1 MLTSAIA
8 QHLVQVQPR
17 GDQYTVLS
25 PKPKPI
31 MSSCSMRSTSTARS
45 SARQVDQKDQG
56 VMFRRFVASAMPV
69 RHGGCRSTLR
79 LAAAPR
85 RHIAERGKCRGPFR
99 AARSWFPGSPPRPTS
114 AASRLALGQRR
125 PSYALAT
132 ASAFPQQAGHLPRPI
147 NHLFSARDGGAG
159 PSMARQVSLNSG
171 LPGSRQARC
180 CCQASSATSP
190 TAFCGTRRS
199 SSVRPLLPARIAAS
213 AAGST
218 PTSSRP
224 SCARLS
230 RTLASGPS

>member
-99 AARSWFPGSPPRPTS
+99 AARSWFPGSPPRPPS
-114 AASRLALGQRR
+114 AASRLAASGHGIKNPDFVYR
-125 PSYALAT
+125 PHT
-132 ASAFPQQAGHLPRPI
+132 AHGHRM
-147 NHLFSARDGGAG
+147 FRY
-159 PSMARQVSLNSG
+159 
-171 LPGSRQARC
+171 RQAEAEVPCRFRPLWSNREGR
-180 CCQASSATSP
+180 APARH
-190 TAFCGTRRS
+190 RRS
-199 SSVRPLLPARIAAS
+199 TSNNGSV
-213 AAGST
+213 
-218 PTSSRP
+218 
-224 SCARLS
+224 
-230 RTLASGPS
+230 